1 MRKVKKCDKITDRHT
16 FFEGEND
23 IMFGILSKIFI
34 KNRDDLENPA
44 VRRAYGVLSG
54 ALGIVLN
61 ILLFAGKLTAGLIS
75 GSVAIV
81 ADALNNFSDAG
92 SSVVTLTGFR
102 LAGQKPDKGHP
113 FGHGRIE
120 YVSGLI
126 VSMLII
132 LMGFE
137 LGKSSVEKI
146 ISPSGTEFS
155 VVAVIILAASVL
167 VKLYMCFYNGRV
179 GKKIGSPAM
188 KATAADSL
196 GDCVATTVVL
206 ICTFIT
212 KFTSLDLDGICGV
225 AVAMFIFVSGIRAAK
240 ETIDPLLGVPP
251 TEEFVNKISK
261 TVMAHKGVLGF
272 HDLIVHDYGPGRRM
286 ISLHA
291 EVPADE
297 DLLQTH
303 DMIDNIERELA
314 EKLGCDA
321 VIHMDPIETDDKIT
335 MEARS
340 KIAELV
346 KIIDERVTIH
356 DFRMVTGPT
365 HTNVIFD
372 IVVPYDVNRTEA
384 EIRRDI
390 ERMVKTLDSNYYA
403 IVHVDKSFV
412 K

>member
-1 MRKVKKCDKITDRHT
+1 
-16 FFEGEND
+16 
-23 IMFGILSKIFI
+23 MFGILSKLFI
-34 KNRDDLENPA
+34 KNGKNYENPE
-44 VRRAYGVLSG
+44 VRRAYGTLSG
-54 ALGIVLN
+54 ALGIFLN
-61 ILLFAGKLTAGLIS
+61 IILFAGKLTAGIIS

-81 ADALNNFSDAG
+81 ADALNNLSDAG
-92 SSVVTLTGFR
+92 SSVISLIGFHM
-102 LAGQKPDKGHP
+102 AGQKPDKGHP

-120 YVSGLI
+120 YISGLI

-146 ISPSGTEFS
+146 ITPTGTEFS
-155 VVAVIILAASVL
+155 IIAVIILASSIL
-167 VKLYMCFYNGRV
+167 VKLYMCFYTRSV
-179 GKKIGSPAM
+179 GKKISSPAM
-188 KATAADSL
+188 MATAADSL
-196 GDCVATTVVL
+196 SDCVATTVVL
-206 ICTFIT
+206 ACTLIT
-212 KFTSLDLDGICGV
+212 KFTGTDLDGICGT
-225 AVAMFIFVSGIRAAK
+225 AVAIFIFIAGIRAAK
-240 ETIDPLLGVPP
+240 DTIDPLLGVPP
-251 TEEFVNKISK
+251 TEEFVNEIGE
-261 TVMAHKGVLGF
+261 TVMSHKGVLGF
-272 HDLIVHDYGPGRRM
+272 HDLVVHDYGPGRRM

-297 DLLQTH
+297 DLLKTH
-303 DMIDNIERELA
+303 DTIDNIERELSV
-314 EKLGCDA
+314 KLGCDA

-335 MEARS
+335 METRR

-372 IVVPYDVNRTEA
+372 IVVPYEVKRPEA

-412 K
+412 R

>member
-1 MRKVKKCDKITDRHT
+1 
-16 FFEGEND
+16 
-23 IMFGILSKIFI
+23 MFGLLSKIFI

-44 VRRAYGVLSG
+44 VRRAYGILSG

-61 ILLFAGKLTAGLIS
+61 ILLFVGKLTAGLVS

-81 ADALNNFSDAG
+81 ADALNNLSDAG
-92 SSVVTLTGFR
+92 SSVITLIGFR
-102 LAGQKPDKGHP
+102 IAGQKPDKGHP

-120 YVSGLI
+120 YISGLI

-155 VVAVIILAASVL
+155 PVAAIILAVSVL
-167 VKLYMCFYNGRV
+167 VKLYMCYYNGRV
-179 GKKIGSPAM
+179 GKKISSPAM

-196 GDCVATTVVL
+196 SDCISTTVVL
-206 ICTFIT
+206 ICMFIT
-212 KFTSLDLDGICGV
+212 KFTGFDLDGICGA
-225 AVAMFIFVSGIRAAK
+225 AVALFIFISGLRAAK
-240 ETIDPLLGVPP
+240 DTIDPLLGVPP
-251 TEEFVNKISK
+251 TEEFVDEIGE
-261 TVMAHKGVLGF
+261 TVMSHKGILGF

-297 DLLQTH
+297 DLLKTH
-303 DMIDNIERELA
+303 DTIDNIEKELSA
-314 EKLGCDA
+314 KLGCDA

-335 MEARS
+335 METRE

-372 IVVPYDVNRTEA
+372 IVVPYDVKRTEE
-384 EIRRDI
+384 EIRRDV
-390 ERMVKTLDSNYYA
+390 ERMVKTLDENYYA
-403 IVHVDKSFV
+403 VVCVDKSFV
-412 K
+412 I

>member
-1 MRKVKKCDKITDRHT
+1 
-16 FFEGEND
+16 
-23 IMFGILSKIFI
+23 MFGILSRLFI
-34 KNRDDLENPA
+34 KNGKNYENPE
-44 VRRAYGVLSG
+44 VRRAYGTLSG
-54 ALGIVLN
+54 ALGIFLN
-61 ILLFAGKLTAGLIS
+61 IILFAGKLTAGIIS

-81 ADALNNFSDAG
+81 ADALNNLSDAG
-92 SSVVTLTGFR
+92 SPVITLIGFHM
-102 LAGQKPDKGHP
+102 AGQKPDKGHP

-120 YVSGLI
+120 YISGLI

-146 ISPSGTEFS
+146 ITPTGTEFS
-155 VVAVIILAASVL
+155 IIAVIILAASIL
-167 VKLYMCFYNGRV
+167 VKLYMCFYNRSV
-179 GKKIGSPAM
+179 GKKISSPAM
-188 KATAADSL
+188 MATAADSL
-196 GDCVATTVVL
+196 SDCVATTVVL
-206 ICTFIT
+206 ACTLIT
-212 KFTSLDLDGICGV
+212 KFTGTDLDGICGT
-225 AVAMFIFVSGIRAAK
+225 AVAIFIFIAGIRAAK
-240 ETIDPLLGVPP
+240 DTIDPLLGVPP
-251 TEEFVNKISK
+251 TEEFVNEIGE
-261 TVMAHKGVLGF
+261 TVMSHKGVLGF
-272 HDLIVHDYGPGRRM
+272 HDLVVHDYGPGRRM

-297 DLLQTH
+297 DLLKTH
-303 DMIDNIERELA
+303 DTIDNIERELSV
-314 EKLGCDA
+314 KLGCDA

-335 MEARS
+335 METRR

-372 IVVPYDVNRTEA
+372 IVVPYEVKRPEA

-412 K
+412 R

>member
-1 MRKVKKCDKITDRHT
+1 
-16 FFEGEND
+16 
-23 IMFGILSKIFI
+23 MFGILSRLFI
-34 KNRDDLENPA
+34 KNGKNYENPE
-44 VRRAYGVLSG
+44 VRRAYGTLSG
-54 ALGIVLN
+54 ALGIFLN
-61 ILLFAGKLTAGLIS
+61 IILFAGKLAAGIIS

-81 ADALNNFSDAG
+81 ADALNNLSDAG
-92 SSVVTLTGFR
+92 SSVITLIGFHM
-102 LAGQKPDKGHP
+102 AGQKPDKGHP

-120 YVSGLI
+120 YISGLI

-146 ISPSGTEFS
+146 ITPTGTEFS
-155 VVAVIILAASVL
+155 IIAVIILAASIL
-167 VKLYMCFYNGRV
+167 VKLYMCFYNRSV
-179 GKKIGSPAM
+179 GKKISSPAM
-188 KATAADSL
+188 MATAADSL
-196 GDCVATTVVL
+196 SDCVATTVVL
-206 ICTFIT
+206 ACTLIT
-212 KFTSLDLDGICGV
+212 KFTGTDLDGICGT
-225 AVAMFIFVSGIRAAK
+225 AVAIFIFIAGIRAAK
-240 ETIDPLLGVPP
+240 DTIDPLLGVPP
-251 TEEFVNKISK
+251 TEEFVNEIGE
-261 TVMAHKGVLGF
+261 TVMSHKGVLGF
-272 HDLIVHDYGPGRRM
+272 HDLVVHDYGPGRRM

-297 DLLQTH
+297 DLLKTH
-303 DMIDNIERELA
+303 DTIDNIERELSV
-314 EKLGCDA
+314 KLGCDA

-335 MEARS
+335 METRR

-372 IVVPYDVNRTEA
+372 IVVPYEVKRPEA

-412 K
+412 R

>member
-1 MRKVKKCDKITDRHT
+1 
-16 FFEGEND
+16 
-23 IMFGILSKIFI
+23 MFGILSKLFI
-34 KNRDDLENPA
+34 KNGKNYENPE
-44 VRRAYGVLSG
+44 VRRAYGTLSG
-54 ALGIVLN
+54 ALGIFLN
-61 ILLFAGKLTAGLIS
+61 IILFAGKLTAGIIG

-81 ADALNNFSDAG
+81 ADALNNLSDAG
-92 SSVVTLTGFR
+92 SSVITLIGFHM
-102 LAGQKPDKGHP
+102 AGQKPDKGHP

-120 YVSGLI
+120 YISGLI

-146 ISPSGTEFS
+146 ITPTGTEFS
-155 VVAVIILAASVL
+155 IIAVIILAASIL
-167 VKLYMCFYNGRV
+167 VKLYMCFYNRSV
-179 GKKIGSPAM
+179 GKKISSPAM
-188 KATAADSL
+188 MATAADSL
-196 GDCVATTVVL
+196 SDCVATTVVL
-206 ICTFIT
+206 ACTLIT
-212 KFTSLDLDGICGV
+212 KFTGTDLDGICGT
-225 AVAMFIFVSGIRAAK
+225 AVAIFIFIAGIRAAK
-240 ETIDPLLGVPP
+240 DTIDPLLGVPP
-251 TEEFVNKISK
+251 TEEFVNEIGE
-261 TVMAHKGVLGF
+261 TVMSHKGVLGF
-272 HDLIVHDYGPGRRM
+272 HDLVVHDYGPGRRM

-297 DLLQTH
+297 DLLKTH
-303 DMIDNIERELA
+303 DTIDNIERELSV
-314 EKLGCDA
+314 KLGCDA

-335 MEARS
+335 METRR

-372 IVVPYDVNRTEA
+372 IVVPYEVKRPEA

-412 K
+412 R

>member
-1 MRKVKKCDKITDRHT
+1 
-16 FFEGEND
+16 
-23 IMFGILSKIFI
+23 MFGLLSKIFI

-44 VRRAYGVLSG
+44 VRRAYGILSG
-54 ALGIVLN
+54 TLGIVLN

-81 ADALNNFSDAG
+81 ADALNNLSDAG
-92 SSVVTLTGFR
+92 SSVITLIGFR
-102 LAGQKPDKGHP
+102 MAGQKPDKGHP

-120 YVSGLI
+120 YISGLI

-137 LGKSSVEKI
+137 LGKSSVGKI
-146 ISPSGTEFS
+146 ISPGETEFS
-155 VVAVIILAASVL
+155 VVAAVILAVSVL
-167 VKLYMCFYNGRV
+167 VKLYMCCYNGKV
-179 GKKIGSPAM
+179 GKKISSPAM
-188 KATAADSL
+188 KATATDSL
-196 GDCVATTVVL
+196 GDCISTMVVL
-206 ICTFIT
+206 ICMFIT
-212 KFTSLDLDGICGV
+212 KFTSFDLDGICGA
-225 AVAMFIFVSGIRAAK
+225 AVALFIFISGLRAAK
-240 ETIDPLLGVPP
+240 ETINPLLGVPP
-251 TEEFVNKISK
+251 TDEFVDEIGE
-261 TVMAHKGVLGF
+261 TVMSHKGVLGF

-291 EVPADE
+291 EIPADE
-297 DLLQTH
+297 DLLKTH
-303 DMIDNIERELA
+303 DMIDNIEKELSA
-314 EKLGCDA
+314 KLGCDA

-335 MEARS
+335 MEARE

-372 IVVPYDVNRTEA
+372 IVVPYDVKRTED

-390 ERMVKTLDSNYYA
+390 ERMVKTLDENYYA
-403 IVHVDKSFV
+403 TVHVDKSFV
-412 K
+412 R

>member
-1 MRKVKKCDKITDRHT
+1 
-16 FFEGEND
+16 
-23 IMFGILSKIFI
+23 MFGLLSKIFI

-44 VRRAYGVLSG
+44 VRRAYGILSG
-54 ALGIVLN
+54 TLGIVLN

-81 ADALNNFSDAG
+81 ADALNNLSDAG
-92 SSVVTLTGFR
+92 SSVITLIGFR
-102 LAGQKPDKGHP
+102 MAGQKPDKGHP

-120 YVSGLI
+120 YISGLI

-137 LGKSSVEKI
+137 LGKSSIGKI
-146 ISPSGTEFS
+146 ISPGETEFS
-155 VVAVIILAASVL
+155 VVAAVILAVSVL
-167 VKLYMCFYNGRV
+167 VKLYMCCYNGKV
-179 GKKIGSPAM
+179 GKKISSPAM
-188 KATAADSL
+188 KATATDSL
-196 GDCVATTVVL
+196 GDCISTMVVL
-206 ICTFIT
+206 ICMFIT
-212 KFTSLDLDGICGV
+212 KFTSFDLDGICGA
-225 AVAMFIFVSGIRAAK
+225 AVALFIFISGLRAAK
-240 ETIDPLLGVPP
+240 ETINPLLGVPP
-251 TEEFVNKISK
+251 TDEFVDEIGE
-261 TVMAHKGVLGF
+261 TVMSHKGVLGF

-297 DLLQTH
+297 DLLKTH
-303 DMIDNIERELA
+303 DMIDNIEKELSA
-314 EKLGCDA
+314 KLGCDA

-335 MEARS
+335 MEARE

-412 K
+412 R

>member
-1 MRKVKKCDKITDRHT
+1 
-16 FFEGEND
+16 
-23 IMFGILSKIFI
+23 MFGLLSKIFI
-34 KNRDDLENPA
+34 KNRDDLKNPA
-44 VRRAYGVLSG
+44 VRRAYGILSG
-54 ALGIVLN
+54 TLGIVLN

-81 ADALNNFSDAG
+81 ADALNNLSDAG
-92 SSVVTLTGFR
+92 SSVITLIGFR
-102 LAGQKPDKGHP
+102 MAGQKPDKGHP

-120 YVSGLI
+120 YISGLI

-146 ISPSGTEFS
+146 ISPGETEFS
-155 VVAVIILAASVL
+155 VVAAVILAVSVL
-167 VKLYMCFYNGRV
+167 VKLYMCCYNGKV
-179 GKKIGSPAM
+179 GKKISSPAM
-188 KATAADSL
+188 KATATDSL
-196 GDCVATTVVL
+196 GDCISTMVVL
-206 ICTFIT
+206 ICMFIT
-212 KFTSLDLDGICGV
+212 KFTSFDLEGICGA
-225 AVAMFIFVSGIRAAK
+225 AVALFIFISGLRAAK
-240 ETIDPLLGVPP
+240 ETINPLLGVPP
-251 TEEFVNKISK
+251 TDEFVDEIGE
-261 TVMAHKGVLGF
+261 TVMSHKGVLGF

-297 DLLQTH
+297 DLLKTH
-303 DMIDNIERELA
+303 DMIDNIEKELSA
-314 EKLGCDA
+314 KLGCDA

-335 MEARS
+335 MEARE

-384 EIRRDI
+384 EIQRDI

>member
-1 MRKVKKCDKITDRHT
+1 
-16 FFEGEND
+16 
-23 IMFGILSKIFI
+23 MFGLLSKIFI

-44 VRRAYGVLSG
+44 VRRAYGILSG
-54 ALGIVLN
+54 TLGIVLN

-81 ADALNNFSDAG
+81 ADALNNLSDAG
-92 SSVVTLTGFR
+92 SSVITLIGFR
-102 LAGQKPDKGHP
+102 MAGQKPDKGHP

-120 YVSGLI
+120 YISGLI

-137 LGKSSVEKI
+137 LGKSSVGKI
-146 ISPSGTEFS
+146 ISPGETEFS
-155 VVAVIILAASVL
+155 VVAAVILAVSVL
-167 VKLYMCFYNGRV
+167 VKLYMCCYNGKV
-179 GKKIGSPAM
+179 GKKISSPAM
-188 KATAADSL
+188 KATATDSL
-196 GDCVATTVVL
+196 GDCISTMVVL
-206 ICTFIT
+206 ICMFIT
-212 KFTSLDLDGICGV
+212 KFTSFDLDGVCGA
-225 AVAMFIFVSGIRAAK
+225 AVALFIFISGLRAAK
-240 ETIDPLLGVPP
+240 ETINPLLGVPP
-251 TEEFVNKISK
+251 TDEFVDEIGE
-261 TVMAHKGVLGF
+261 TVMSHKGVLGF

-297 DLLQTH
+297 DLLKTH
-303 DMIDNIERELA
+303 DMIDNIEKELSA
-314 EKLGCDA
+314 KLGCDA

-335 MEARS
+335 MEARE

>member
-1 MRKVKKCDKITDRHT
+1 
-16 FFEGEND
+16 
-23 IMFGILSKIFI
+23 MFGLLSKIFI

-44 VRRAYGVLSG
+44 VRRAYGILSG
-54 ALGIVLN
+54 TLGIVLN

-81 ADALNNFSDAG
+81 ADALNNLSDAG
-92 SSVVTLTGFR
+92 SSVITLIGFR
-102 LAGQKPDKGHP
+102 MAGQKPDKGHP

-120 YVSGLI
+120 YISGLI

-137 LGKSSVEKI
+137 LGKSSVGKI
-146 ISPSGTEFS
+146 ISPGETEFS
-155 VVAVIILAASVL
+155 VVAAVILAVSVL
-167 VKLYMCFYNGRV
+167 VKLYMCCYNGKV
-179 GKKIGSPAM
+179 GKKISSPAM
-188 KATAADSL
+188 KATATDSL
-196 GDCVATTVVL
+196 GDCISTMVVL
-206 ICTFIT
+206 ICMFIT
-212 KFTSLDLDGICGV
+212 KFTSFDLDGICGA
-225 AVAMFIFVSGIRAAK
+225 AVALFIFISGLRAAK
-240 ETIDPLLGVPP
+240 ETINPLLGVPP
-251 TEEFVNKISK
+251 TDEFVDEIGE
-261 TVMAHKGVLGF
+261 TVMSHKGVLGF

-297 DLLQTH
+297 DLLKTH
-303 DMIDNIERELA
+303 DMIDNIEKELSA
-314 EKLGCDA
+314 KLGCDA

-335 MEARS
+335 MEARE

-372 IVVPYDVNRTEA
+372 IVVPYDVKRTED

>member
-1 MRKVKKCDKITDRHT
+1 
-16 FFEGEND
+16 
-23 IMFGILSKIFI
+23 MFGLLSKIFI

-44 VRRAYGVLSG
+44 VRRAYGILSG
-54 ALGIVLN
+54 TLGIVLN

-81 ADALNNFSDAG
+81 ADALNNLSDAG
-92 SSVVTLTGFR
+92 SSVITLIGFR
-102 LAGQKPDKGHP
+102 MAGQKPDKGHP

-120 YVSGLI
+120 YISGLI

-137 LGKSSVEKI
+137 LGKSSVGKI
-146 ISPSGTEFS
+146 ISPGETEFS
-155 VVAVIILAASVL
+155 VVAAVILAVSVL
-167 VKLYMCFYNGRV
+167 VKLYMCCYNGKV
-179 GKKIGSPAM
+179 GKKISSPAM
-188 KATAADSL
+188 KATATDSL
-196 GDCVATTVVL
+196 GDCISTMVVL
-206 ICTFIT
+206 ICMFIT
-212 KFTSLDLDGICGV
+212 KFTSFDLDGICGA
-225 AVAMFIFVSGIRAAK
+225 AVALFIFISGLRAAK
-240 ETIDPLLGVPP
+240 ETINPLLGVPP
-251 TEEFVNKISK
+251 TDEFVDEIGE
-261 TVMAHKGVLGF
+261 TVMSHKGVLGF

-297 DLLQTH
+297 DLLKTH
-303 DMIDNIERELA
+303 DMIDNIEKELSA
-314 EKLGCDA
+314 KLGCDA

-335 MEARS
+335 MEARE

-372 IVVPYDVNRTEA
+372 IVVPYDVKRTEA
-384 EIRRDI
+384 EIQRDI

>member
-1 MRKVKKCDKITDRHT
+1 
-16 FFEGEND
+16 
-23 IMFGILSKIFI
+23 MFGLLSKIFI

-44 VRRAYGVLSG
+44 VRRAYGILSG
-54 ALGIVLN
+54 TLGIVLN

-81 ADALNNFSDAG
+81 ADALNNLSDAG
-92 SSVVTLTGFR
+92 SSVITLIGFR
-102 LAGQKPDKGHP
+102 MAGQKPDKGHP

-120 YVSGLI
+120 YISGLI

-137 LGKSSVEKI
+137 LGKSSVGKI
-146 ISPSGTEFS
+146 ISPGETEFS
-155 VVAVIILAASVL
+155 VVAAVILAVSVL
-167 VKLYMCFYNGRV
+167 VKLYMCCYNGKV
-179 GKKIGSPAM
+179 GKKISSPAM
-188 KATAADSL
+188 KATATDSL
-196 GDCVATTVVL
+196 GDCISTTVVL
-206 ICTFIT
+206 ICMFIT
-212 KFTSLDLDGICGV
+212 KFTNFDLDGICGA
-225 AVAMFIFVSGIRAAK
+225 AVALFIFISGLRAAK
-240 ETIDPLLGVPP
+240 ETINPLLGVPP
-251 TEEFVNKISK
+251 TDEFVDEIGE
-261 TVMAHKGVLGF
+261 TVMSHKGVLGF

-297 DLLQTH
+297 DLLKTH
-303 DMIDNIERELA
+303 DMIDNIEKELSA
-314 EKLGCDA
+314 KLGCDA

-335 MEARS
+335 MEARE

-372 IVVPYDVNRTEA
+372 IVVPYDVKRTED

-390 ERMVKTLDSNYYA
+390 ERMVKTLDENYYA
-403 IVHVDKSFV
+403 TVHVDKSFV
-412 K
+412 R

>member
-1 MRKVKKCDKITDRHT
+1 
-16 FFEGEND
+16 
-23 IMFGILSKIFI
+23 MFGLLSKIFI

-44 VRRAYGVLSG
+44 VRRAYGILSG
-54 ALGIVLN
+54 TLGIVLN

-81 ADALNNFSDAG
+81 ADALNNLSDAG
-92 SSVVTLTGFR
+92 SSVITLIGFR
-102 LAGQKPDKGHP
+102 MAGQKPDKGHP

-120 YVSGLI
+120 YISGLI

-137 LGKSSVEKI
+137 LGKSSVGKI
-146 ISPSGTEFS
+146 ISPGETEFS
-155 VVAVIILAASVL
+155 VVAAVILAVSVL
-167 VKLYMCFYNGRV
+167 VKLYMCCYNGKV
-179 GKKIGSPAM
+179 GKKISSPAM
-188 KATAADSL
+188 KATATDSL
-196 GDCVATTVVL
+196 GDCISTMVVL
-206 ICTFIT
+206 ICMFIT
-212 KFTSLDLDGICGV
+212 KFTSFDLDGICGA
-225 AVAMFIFVSGIRAAK
+225 AVALFIFISGLRAAK
-240 ETIDPLLGVPP
+240 ETINPLLGVPP
-251 TEEFVNKISK
+251 TDEFVDEIGE
-261 TVMAHKGVLGF
+261 TVMSHKGVLGF

-297 DLLQTH
+297 DLLKTH
-303 DMIDNIERELA
+303 DMIDNIEKELSA
-314 EKLGCDA
+314 KLGCDA

-335 MEARS
+335 MEARE

-412 K
+412 R

>member
-1 MRKVKKCDKITDRHT
+1 
-16 FFEGEND
+16 
-23 IMFGILSKIFI
+23 MFGLLSKIFI
-34 KNRDDLENPA
+34 KNRDDLKNPA
-44 VRRAYGVLSG
+44 VRRAYGILSG
-54 ALGIVLN
+54 TLGIVLN

-81 ADALNNFSDAG
+81 ADALNNLSDAG
-92 SSVVTLTGFR
+92 SSVITLIGFR
-102 LAGQKPDKGHP
+102 MAGQKPDKGHP

-120 YVSGLI
+120 YISGLI

-146 ISPSGTEFS
+146 ISPGETEFS
-155 VVAVIILAASVL
+155 VVAAVILAVSVL
-167 VKLYMCFYNGRV
+167 VKLYMCCYNGKV
-179 GKKIGSPAM
+179 GKKISSPAM
-188 KATAADSL
+188 KATATDSL
-196 GDCVATTVVL
+196 GDCISTMVVL
-206 ICTFIT
+206 ICMFIT
-212 KFTSLDLDGICGV
+212 KFTSFDLDGICGA
-225 AVAMFIFVSGIRAAK
+225 AVAPFIFISGLRAAK
-240 ETIDPLLGVPP
+240 ETINPLLGVPP
-251 TEEFVNKISK
+251 TDEFVDEIGE
-261 TVMAHKGVLGF
+261 TVMSPKGVLGF

-297 DLLQTH
+297 DLLKTH
-303 DMIDNIERELA
+303 DMIDNIEKELSA
-314 EKLGCDA
+314 KLGCDA

-335 MEARS
+335 MEARE

-384 EIRRDI
+384 EIQRDI

>member
-1 MRKVKKCDKITDRHT
+1 
-16 FFEGEND
+16 
-23 IMFGILSKIFI
+23 MFGILSRLFI
-34 KNRDDLENPA
+34 KNGKDYENPE
-44 VRRAYGVLSG
+44 VRRAYGTLSG
-54 ALGIVLN
+54 ALGIFLN
-61 ILLFAGKLTAGLIS
+61 IILFAGKLTAGIIS

-81 ADALNNFSDAG
+81 ADALNNLSDAG
-92 SSVVTLTGFR
+92 SSVITLIGFHM
-102 LAGQKPDKGHP
+102 AGQKPDKGHP

-120 YVSGLI
+120 YISGLI

-146 ISPSGTEFS
+146 ITPTGTEFS
-155 VVAVIILAASVL
+155 IIAVIILAASIL
-167 VKLYMCFYNGRV
+167 VKLYMCFYNRSV
-179 GKKIGSPAM
+179 GKKISSPAM
-188 KATAADSL
+188 MATAADSL
-196 GDCVATTVVL
+196 SDCVATAVVL
-206 ICTFIT
+206 ACTLIT
-212 KFTSLDLDGICGV
+212 KFTGTDLDGICGT
-225 AVAMFIFVSGIRAAK
+225 AVAIFIFIAGIRAAK
-240 ETIDPLLGVPP
+240 DTIDPLLGVPP
-251 TEEFVNKISK
+251 TEEFVDEIGE
-261 TVMAHKGVLGF
+261 TVMSHKGILGF
-272 HDLIVHDYGPGRRM
+272 HDLVVHDYGPGRRM

-297 DLLQTH
+297 DLLKTH
-303 DMIDNIERELA
+303 DTIDNIEKELSA
-314 EKLGCDA
+314 KLGCDA

-372 IVVPYDVNRTEA
+372 IVVPYEVKRPEA

-390 ERMVKTLDSNYYA
+390 ERMVKTLDANYYA

-412 K
+412 R

>member
-1 MRKVKKCDKITDRHT
+1 
-16 FFEGEND
+16 
-23 IMFGILSKIFI
+23 MFGLLTKIFI
-34 KNRDDLENPA
+34 KNRDDLKNPA
-44 VRRAYGVLSG
+44 VRRAYGILSG
-54 ALGIVLN
+54 TLGIVLN

-81 ADALNNFSDAG
+81 ADALNNLSDAG
-92 SSVVTLTGFR
+92 SSVITLIGFR
-102 LAGQKPDKGHP
+102 MAGQKPDKGHP

-120 YVSGLI
+120 YISGLI

-146 ISPSGTEFS
+146 ISPGETEFS
-155 VVAVIILAASVL
+155 VVAAVILAVSVL
-167 VKLYMCFYNGRV
+167 VKLYMCCYNGKV
-179 GKKIGSPAM
+179 GKKISSPAM
-188 KATAADSL
+188 KATATDSL
-196 GDCVATTVVL
+196 GDCISTMVVL
-206 ICTFIT
+206 ICMFIT
-212 KFTSLDLDGICGV
+212 KFTSFDLDGICGA
-225 AVAMFIFVSGIRAAK
+225 AVALFIFISGLRAAK
-240 ETIDPLLGVPP
+240 ETINPLLGVPP
-251 TEEFVNKISK
+251 TDEFVDEIGE
-261 TVMAHKGVLGF
+261 TVMSHKGVLGF

-297 DLLQTH
+297 DLLKTH
-303 DMIDNIERELA
+303 DMIDNIEKELSA
-314 EKLGCDA
+314 KLGCDA

-335 MEARS
+335 MEARE

-384 EIRRDI
+384 EIQRDI

>member
-1 MRKVKKCDKITDRHT
+1 
-16 FFEGEND
+16 
-23 IMFGILSKIFI
+23 MFGLLSKIFI

-44 VRRAYGVLSG
+44 VRRAYGILSG
-54 ALGIVLN
+54 TLGIVLN

-81 ADALNNFSDAG
+81 ADALNNLSDAG
-92 SSVVTLTGFR
+92 SSVITLIGFR
-102 LAGQKPDKGHP
+102 MAGQKPDKGHP

-120 YVSGLI
+120 YISGLI

-137 LGKSSVEKI
+137 LGKSSVGKI
-146 ISPSGTEFS
+146 FSPGETEFS
-155 VVAVIILAASVL
+155 VVAAVILAVSVL
-167 VKLYMCFYNGRV
+167 VKLYMCCYNGKV
-179 GKKIGSPAM
+179 GKKISSPAM
-188 KATAADSL
+188 KATATDSL
-196 GDCVATTVVL
+196 GDCISTMVVL
-206 ICTFIT
+206 ICMFIT
-212 KFTSLDLDGICGV
+212 KFTSFDLDGICGA
-225 AVAMFIFVSGIRAAK
+225 AVALFIFISGLRAAK
-240 ETIDPLLGVPP
+240 ETINPLLGVPP
-251 TEEFVNKISK
+251 TDEFVDEIGE
-261 TVMAHKGVLGF
+261 TVMSHKGVLGF

-335 MEARS
+335 MEARE

-372 IVVPYDVNRTEA
+372 IVVPYDVKRTED

-390 ERMVKTLDSNYYA
+390 ERMVKTLDENYYA
-403 IVHVDKSFV
+403 TVHVDKSFV
-412 K
+412 R

>member
-1 MRKVKKCDKITDRHT
+1 
-16 FFEGEND
+16 
-23 IMFGILSKIFI
+23 MFGLLSKIFI

-44 VRRAYGVLSG
+44 VRRAYGILSG
-54 ALGIVLN
+54 TLGIVLN

-81 ADALNNFSDAG
+81 ADALNNLSDAG
-92 SSVVTLTGFR
+92 SSVITLIGFR
-102 LAGQKPDKGHP
+102 MAGQKPDKGHP

-120 YVSGLI
+120 YISGLI

-137 LGKSSVEKI
+137 LGKSSVGKI
-146 ISPSGTEFS
+146 ISPGETEFS
-155 VVAVIILAASVL
+155 VVAAVILAVSVL
-167 VKLYMCFYNGRV
+167 VKLYMCCYNGKV
-179 GKKIGSPAM
+179 GKKISSPAM
-188 KATAADSL
+188 KATATDSL
-196 GDCVATTVVL
+196 GDCISTMVVL
-206 ICTFIT
+206 ICMFIT
-212 KFTSLDLDGICGV
+212 KFTSFDLDGICGA
-225 AVAMFIFVSGIRAAK
+225 AVALFIFISGLRAAK
-240 ETIDPLLGVPP
+240 ETINPLLGVPP
-251 TEEFVNKISK
+251 TDEFVDEIGE
-261 TVMAHKGVLGF
+261 TVMSHKGVLGF

-335 MEARS
+335 MEARE

-372 IVVPYDVNRTEA
+372 IVVPYDVKRTED

-390 ERMVKTLDSNYYA
+390 ERMVKTLDENYYA
-403 IVHVDKSFV
+403 TVHVDKSFV
-412 K
+412 R

>member
-1 MRKVKKCDKITDRHT
+1 
-16 FFEGEND
+16 
-23 IMFGILSKIFI
+23 MFGLLSKIFI

-44 VRRAYGVLSG
+44 VRRAYGILSG
-54 ALGIVLN
+54 TLGIVLN

-81 ADALNNFSDAG
+81 ADALNNLSDAG
-92 SSVVTLTGFR
+92 SSVITLIGFR
-102 LAGQKPDKGHP
+102 MAGQKPDKGHP

-120 YVSGLI
+120 YISGLI

-137 LGKSSVEKI
+137 LGKSSVGKI
-146 ISPSGTEFS
+146 ISPGETEFS
-155 VVAVIILAASVL
+155 VVAAVILAVSVL
-167 VKLYMCFYNGRV
+167 VKLYMCCYNGKV
-179 GKKIGSPAM
+179 GKKISSTAM
-188 KATAADSL
+188 KATATDSL
-196 GDCVATTVVL
+196 GDCISTMVVL
-206 ICTFIT
+206 ICMFIT
-212 KFTSLDLDGICGV
+212 KFTSFDLDGICGA
-225 AVAMFIFVSGIRAAK
+225 AVALFIFISGLRAAK
-240 ETIDPLLGVPP
+240 ETINPLLGVPP
-251 TEEFVNKISK
+251 TDEFVDEIGE
-261 TVMAHKGVLGF
+261 TVMSHKGVLGF

-297 DLLQTH
+297 DLLKTH
-303 DMIDNIERELA
+303 DMIDNIEKELSA
-314 EKLGCDA
+314 KLGCDA

-335 MEARS
+335 MEARE

-372 IVVPYDVNRTEA
+372 IVVPYDVKRTED

-390 ERMVKTLDSNYYA
+390 ERMVKTLDENYYA
-403 IVHVDKSFV
+403 TVHVDKSFV
-412 K
+412 R

>member
-1 MRKVKKCDKITDRHT
+1 
-16 FFEGEND
+16 
-23 IMFGILSKIFI
+23 MFGLLSKIFI

-44 VRRAYGVLSG
+44 VRRAYGILSG

-61 ILLFAGKLTAGLIS
+61 ILLFVGKLTAGLIS

-81 ADALNNFSDAG
+81 ADALNNLSDAG
-92 SSVVTLTGFR
+92 SSVITLIGFR
-102 LAGQKPDKGHP
+102 IAGQKPDKGHP

-120 YVSGLI
+120 YISGLI

-155 VVAVIILAASVL
+155 QVAAIILAVSVL
-167 VKLYMCFYNGRV
+167 VKLYMCYYNGRV
-179 GKKIGSPAM
+179 GKKISSPAM
-188 KATAADSL
+188 KATATDSL
-196 GDCVATTVVL
+196 SDCISTTVVL
-206 ICTFIT
+206 ICMFIT
-212 KFTSLDLDGICGV
+212 KFTGFDLDGICGS
-225 AVAMFIFVSGIRAAK
+225 AVALFIFISGLRAAK
-240 ETIDPLLGVPP
+240 DTIDPLLGVPP
-251 TEEFVNKISK
+251 TEEFVDEIGE
-261 TVMAHKGVLGF
+261 TVMSHKGILGF

-297 DLLQTH
+297 DLLKTH
-303 DMIDNIERELA
+303 DTIDNIEKELSA
-314 EKLGCDA
+314 KLGCDA

-335 MEARS
+335 METRE

-372 IVVPYDVNRTEA
+372 IVVPYDVKRTEE
-384 EIRRDI
+384 EIRRDV
-390 ERMVKTLDSNYYA
+390 ERMVKTLDENYYA
-403 IVHVDKSFV
+403 VVCVDKSFV
-412 K
+412 I

>member
-1 MRKVKKCDKITDRHT
+1 
-16 FFEGEND
+16 
-23 IMFGILSKIFI
+23 MFGLLSKIFI

-44 VRRAYGVLSG
+44 VRRAYGILSG

-81 ADALNNFSDAG
+81 ADALNNLSDAG
-92 SSVVTLTGFR
+92 SSVITLIGFR
-102 LAGQKPDKGHP
+102 IAGQKPDKGHP

-120 YVSGLI
+120 YISGLI

-155 VVAVIILAASVL
+155 PVAAIILAVSVL
-167 VKLYMCFYNGRV
+167 VKLYMCYYNGRV
-179 GKKIGSPAM
+179 GKKISSPAM
-188 KATAADSL
+188 KATATDSL
-196 GDCVATTVVL
+196 SDCISTTVVL
-206 ICTFIT
+206 ICMFIT
-212 KFTSLDLDGICGV
+212 KFTGFDLDGICGA
-225 AVAMFIFVSGIRAAK
+225 AVALFIFISGLRAAK
-240 ETIDPLLGVPP
+240 DTIDPLLGVPP
-251 TEEFVNKISK
+251 TEEFVDEIGE
-261 TVMAHKGVLGF
+261 TVMSHKGILGF

-297 DLLQTH
+297 DLLKTH
-303 DMIDNIERELA
+303 DTIDNIEKELSA
-314 EKLGCDA
+314 KLGCDA

-335 MEARS
+335 MEARE

-372 IVVPYDVNRTEA
+372 IVVPYDVKRTEE
-384 EIRRDI
+384 EIRRDV
-390 ERMVKTLDSNYYA
+390 ERMVKTLDENYYA
-403 IVHVDKSFV
+403 VVCVDKSFV
-412 K
+412 I

>member
-1 MRKVKKCDKITDRHT
+1 
-16 FFEGEND
+16 
-23 IMFGILSKIFI
+23 MFGILSRLFI
-34 KNRDDLENPA
+34 KNGKNYENPE
-44 VRRAYGVLSG
+44 VRRAYGTLSG
-54 ALGIVLN
+54 ALGIFLN
-61 ILLFAGKLTAGLIS
+61 IILFAGKLTAGIIS

-81 ADALNNFSDAG
+81 ADALNNLSDAG
-92 SSVVTLTGFR
+92 SSVITLIGFHM
-102 LAGQKPDKGHP
+102 AGQKPDKGHP

-120 YVSGLI
+120 YISGLI

-146 ISPSGTEFS
+146 ITPTGTEFS
-155 VVAVIILAASVL
+155 IIAVIILAASIL
-167 VKLYMCFYNGRV
+167 VKLYMCFYNRSV
-179 GKKIGSPAM
+179 GKKISSPAM
-188 KATAADSL
+188 MATAADSL
-196 GDCVATTVVL
+196 SDCVATTVVL
-206 ICTFIT
+206 ACTLIT
-212 KFTSLDLDGICGV
+212 KFTGTDLDGICGT
-225 AVAMFIFVSGIRAAK
+225 AVAIFIFIAGIRAAK
-240 ETIDPLLGVPP
+240 DTIDPLLGVPP
-251 TEEFVNKISK
+251 TEEFVNEIGETGMS
-261 TVMAHKGVLGF
+261 HKGVRGF
-272 HDLIVHDYGPGRRM
+272 HDLVVHDYGPGRRM

-297 DLLQTH
+297 DLLKTH
-303 DMIDNIERELA
+303 DTIDNIERELSV
-314 EKLGCDA
+314 KLGCDA

-335 MEARS
+335 METRR

-346 KIIDERVTIH
+346 KIIDERVTIF

-372 IVVPYDVNRTEA
+372 IVVPYEVKRPEA

-412 K
+412 R

>member
-1 MRKVKKCDKITDRHT
+1 
-16 FFEGEND
+16 
-23 IMFGILSKIFI
+23 MFGLLSKIFI
-34 KNRDDLENPA
+34 KNRDDLKNPA
-44 VRRAYGVLSG
+44 VRRAYGILSG
-54 ALGIVLN
+54 TLGLVLN

-81 ADALNNFSDAG
+81 ADALNNLSDAG
-92 SSVVTLTGFR
+92 SSVITLIGFR
-102 LAGQKPDKGHP
+102 MAGQKPDKGHP

-120 YVSGLI
+120 YISGLI

-146 ISPSGTEFS
+146 ISPGETEFS
-155 VVAVIILAASVL
+155 VVAAVILAVSVL
-167 VKLYMCFYNGRV
+167 VKLYMCCYNGKV
-179 GKKIGSPAM
+179 GKKISSPAM
-188 KATAADSL
+188 KATATDSL
-196 GDCVATTVVL
+196 GDCISTMVVL
-206 ICTFIT
+206 ICMFIT
-212 KFTSLDLDGICGV
+212 KFTSFDLDGICGA
-225 AVAMFIFVSGIRAAK
+225 AVALFIFISGLRAAK
-240 ETIDPLLGVPP
+240 ETINPLLGVPP
-251 TEEFVNKISK
+251 TDEFVDEIGE
-261 TVMAHKGVLGF
+261 TVMSHKGVLGF

-297 DLLQTH
+297 DLLKTH
-303 DMIDNIERELA
+303 DMIDNIEKELSA
-314 EKLGCDA
+314 KLGCDA

-335 MEARS
+335 MEARE

-384 EIRRDI
+384 EIQRDI

>member
-1 MRKVKKCDKITDRHT
+1 
-16 FFEGEND
+16 
-23 IMFGILSKIFI
+23 MFGILSRLFI
-34 KNRDDLENPA
+34 KNGKDYENPE
-44 VRRAYGVLSG
+44 VRRAYGTLSG
-54 ALGIVLN
+54 ALGIFLN
-61 ILLFAGKLTAGLIS
+61 IILFAGKLTAGIIS
-75 GSVAIV
+75 GSVAII
-81 ADALNNFSDAG
+81 ADALNNLSDAG
-92 SSVVTLTGFR
+92 SSVITLIGFHM
-102 LAGQKPDKGHP
+102 AGQKPDKGHP

-120 YVSGLI
+120 YISGLI

-146 ISPSGTEFS
+146 ITPTGTEFS
-155 VVAVIILAASVL
+155 IIAVIILAVSIL
-167 VKLYMCFYNGRV
+167 VKLYMCFYNRSV
-179 GKKIGSPAM
+179 GKKISSPAM
-188 KATAADSL
+188 MATAADSL
-196 GDCVATTVVL
+196 SDCVATAVVL
-206 ICTFIT
+206 ACTLIT
-212 KFTSLDLDGICGV
+212 KFTGTDLDGICGT
-225 AVAMFIFVSGIRAAK
+225 AVAIFIFIAGIRAAK
-240 ETIDPLLGVPP
+240 DTIDPLLGVPP
-251 TEEFVNKISK
+251 TEEFVDEIGE
-261 TVMAHKGVLGF
+261 TVMSHKGILGF
-272 HDLIVHDYGPGRRM
+272 HDLVVHDYGPGRRM

-297 DLLQTH
+297 DLLKTH
-303 DMIDNIERELA
+303 DTIDNIEKELSA
-314 EKLGCDA
+314 KLGCDA

-372 IVVPYDVNRTEA
+372 IVVPYEVKRPEA

-390 ERMVKTLDSNYYA
+390 ERMVKTLDANYYA

-412 K
+412 R

>member
-1 MRKVKKCDKITDRHT
+1 
-16 FFEGEND
+16 
-23 IMFGILSKIFI
+23 MFGLLSKIFI

-44 VRRAYGVLSG
+44 VRRAYGILSG
-54 ALGIVLN
+54 TLGIVLN

-81 ADALNNFSDAG
+81 ADALNNLSDAG
-92 SSVVTLTGFR
+92 SSVITLIGFR
-102 LAGQKPDKGHP
+102 MAGQKPDKGHP

-120 YVSGLI
+120 YISGMI

-137 LGKSSVEKI
+137 LGKSSVGKI
-146 ISPSGTEFS
+146 ISPGETEFS
-155 VVAVIILAASVL
+155 VVAAVILAVSVL
-167 VKLYMCFYNGRV
+167 VKLYMCCYNGKV
-179 GKKIGSPAM
+179 GKKISSPAM
-188 KATAADSL
+188 KATATDSL
-196 GDCVATTVVL
+196 GDCISTMVVL
-206 ICTFIT
+206 ICMFIT
-212 KFTSLDLDGICGV
+212 KFTSFDLDGICGA
-225 AVAMFIFVSGIRAAK
+225 AVALFIFISGLRAAK
-240 ETIDPLLGVPP
+240 ETINPLLGVPP
-251 TEEFVNKISK
+251 TDEFVDEIGE
-261 TVMAHKGVLGF
+261 TVMSHKGVLGF

-297 DLLQTH
+297 DLLKTH
-303 DMIDNIERELA
+303 DMIDNIEKELSA
-314 EKLGCDA
+314 KLGCDA

-335 MEARS
+335 MEARE

-372 IVVPYDVNRTEA
+372 IVVPYDVKRTED

-390 ERMVKTLDSNYYA
+390 ERMVKTLDENYYA
-403 IVHVDKSFV
+403 TVHVDKSFV
-412 K
+412 R

>member
-1 MRKVKKCDKITDRHT
+1 
-16 FFEGEND
+16 
-23 IMFGILSKIFI
+23 MFGLLSKIFI
-34 KNRDDLENPA
+34 KNRDDLKNPA
-44 VRRAYGVLSG
+44 VRRAYGILSG
-54 ALGIVLN
+54 TLGIVLN

-81 ADALNNFSDAG
+81 ADALNNLSDAG
-92 SSVVTLTGFR
+92 SSVITLIGFR
-102 LAGQKPDKGHP
+102 MAGQKPDKGHP

-120 YVSGLI
+120 YISGLI

-146 ISPSGTEFS
+146 ISPGETEFS
-155 VVAVIILAASVL
+155 VVAAVILAVSVL
-167 VKLYMCFYNGRV
+167 VKLYMCCYNGKV
-179 GKKIGSPAM
+179 GKKISSPAM
-188 KATAADSL
+188 KATATDSL
-196 GDCVATTVVL
+196 GDCISTMVVL
-206 ICTFIT
+206 ICMFIT
-212 KFTSLDLDGICGV
+212 KFTSFDLDGICGA
-225 AVAMFIFVSGIRAAK
+225 AVALFIFISGLRAAK
-240 ETIDPLLGVPP
+240 ETINPLPGVPP
-251 TEEFVNKISK
+251 TDEFVDEIGE
-261 TVMAHKGVLGF
+261 TVMSHKGVLGF

-297 DLLQTH
+297 DLLKTH
-303 DMIDNIERELA
+303 DMIDNIEKELSA
-314 EKLGCDA
+314 KLGCDA

-335 MEARS
+335 MEARE

-384 EIRRDI
+384 EIQRDI

>member
-1 MRKVKKCDKITDRHT
+1 
-16 FFEGEND
+16 
-23 IMFGILSKIFI
+23 MFGLLSKIFI
-34 KNRDDLENPA
+34 KNRDDLKNPA
-44 VRRAYGVLSG
+44 VRRAYGILSG
-54 ALGIVLN
+54 TLGIVLN

-81 ADALNNFSDAG
+81 ADALNNLSDAG
-92 SSVVTLTGFR
+92 SSVITLIGFR
-102 LAGQKPDKGHP
+102 MAGQKPDKGHP

-120 YVSGLI
+120 YISGLI

-137 LGKSSVEKI
+137 LGKSSVGKI
-146 ISPSGTEFS
+146 ISPGETEFS
-155 VVAVIILAASVL
+155 VVAAVILAVSVL
-167 VKLYMCFYNGRV
+167 VKLYMCCYNGKV
-179 GKKIGSPAM
+179 GKKISSPAM
-188 KATAADSL
+188 KATATDSL
-196 GDCVATTVVL
+196 GDCISTMVVL
-206 ICTFIT
+206 ICMFIT
-212 KFTSLDLDGICGV
+212 KFTSFDLDGICGA
-225 AVAMFIFVSGIRAAK
+225 AVALFIFISGLRAAK
-240 ETIDPLLGVPP
+240 ETINPLLGVPP
-251 TEEFVNKISK
+251 TDEFVDEIGE
-261 TVMAHKGVLGF
+261 TVMSHKGVLGF

-297 DLLQTH
+297 DLLKTH
-303 DMIDNIERELA
+303 DMIDNIEKELSA
-314 EKLGCDA
+314 KLGCDA

-335 MEARS
+335 MEARE

-372 IVVPYDVNRTEA
+372 IVVPYDVKRTED

-390 ERMVKTLDSNYYA
+390 ERMVKTLDENYYA
-403 IVHVDKSFV
+403 TVHVDKSFV
-412 K
+412 R

>member
-1 MRKVKKCDKITDRHT
+1 
-16 FFEGEND
+16 
-23 IMFGILSKIFI
+23 MFGILSKLFI
-34 KNRDDLENPA
+34 KNGKNYENPE
-44 VRRAYGVLSG
+44 VRRAYGTLSG
-54 ALGIVLN
+54 ALGIFLN
-61 ILLFAGKLTAGLIS
+61 IILFAGKLTAGIIS

-81 ADALNNFSDAG
+81 ADALNNLSDAG
-92 SSVVTLTGFR
+92 SSVITLIGFHM
-102 LAGQKPDKGHP
+102 AGQKPDKGHP

-120 YVSGLI
+120 YISGLI

-146 ISPSGTEFS
+146 ITPTGTEFS
-155 VVAVIILAASVL
+155 IIAVIILAASIL
-167 VKLYMCFYNGRV
+167 VKLYMCFYNRSV
-179 GKKIGSPAM
+179 GKKISSPAM
-188 KATAADSL
+188 MATAADSL
-196 GDCVATTVVL
+196 SDCVATTVVL
-206 ICTFIT
+206 ACALIT
-212 KFTSLDLDGICGV
+212 KFTGTDLDGICGT
-225 AVAMFIFVSGIRAAK
+225 AVAIFIFIAGIRAAK
-240 ETIDPLLGVPP
+240 DTIDPLLGVPP
-251 TEEFVNKISK
+251 TEEFVNEIGETVIS
-261 TVMAHKGVLGF
+261 HKGVLGF
-272 HDLIVHDYGPGRRM
+272 HDLVVHDYGPGRRM

-297 DLLQTH
+297 DLLKTH
-303 DMIDNIERELA
+303 DTIDNIERELSV
-314 EKLGCDA
+314 KLGCDA

-335 MEARS
+335 METRR

-372 IVVPYDVNRTEA
+372 IVVPYEVKRPEA

-412 K
+412 R

>member
-1 MRKVKKCDKITDRHT
+1 
-16 FFEGEND
+16 
-23 IMFGILSKIFI
+23 MFGLLSKIFI

-44 VRRAYGVLSG
+44 VRRAYGILSG

-61 ILLFAGKLTAGLIS
+61 ILLFVGKLTAGLIS

-81 ADALNNFSDAG
+81 ADALNNLSDAG
-92 SSVVTLTGFR
+92 SSVITLIGFR
-102 LAGQKPDKGHP
+102 IAGQKPDKGHP

-120 YVSGLI
+120 YISGLI

-155 VVAVIILAASVL
+155 PVAAIILAVSVL
-167 VKLYMCFYNGRV
+167 VKLYMCYYNGRV
-179 GKKIGSPAM
+179 GKKISSPAM
-188 KATAADSL
+188 KATATDSL
-196 GDCVATTVVL
+196 SDCISTTVVL
-206 ICTFIT
+206 ICMFIT
-212 KFTSLDLDGICGV
+212 KFTGFDLDGICGA
-225 AVAMFIFVSGIRAAK
+225 AVALFIFISGLRAAK
-240 ETIDPLLGVPP
+240 DTIDPLLGVPP
-251 TEEFVNKISK
+251 TEEFVDEIGE
-261 TVMAHKGVLGF
+261 TVMSHKGILGF

-297 DLLQTH
+297 DLLKTH
-303 DMIDNIERELA
+303 DTIDNIEKELS

-335 MEARS
+335 MEARE

-372 IVVPYDVNRTEA
+372 IVVPYDVKRTEE
-384 EIRRDI
+384 EIRRDV
-390 ERMVKTLDSNYYA
+390 ERMVKTLDENYYA
-403 IVHVDKSFV
+403 VVCVDKSFV
-412 K
+412 I

>member
-1 MRKVKKCDKITDRHT
+1 
-16 FFEGEND
+16 
-23 IMFGILSKIFI
+23 MFGLLSKIFI

-44 VRRAYGVLSG
+44 VRRAYGILSG
-54 ALGIVLN
+54 TLGIVLN

-81 ADALNNFSDAG
+81 ADALNNLSDAG
-92 SSVVTLTGFR
+92 SSVITLIGFR
-102 LAGQKPDKGHP
+102 MAGQKPDKGHP

-120 YVSGLI
+120 YISGLI

-137 LGKSSVEKI
+137 LGKSSVGKI
-146 ISPSGTEFS
+146 ISPGETEFS
-155 VVAVIILAASVL
+155 VVAAVILAVSVL
-167 VKLYMCFYNGRV
+167 VKLYMCCYNGKV
-179 GKKIGSPAM
+179 GKKISSPAM
-188 KATAADSL
+188 KATATDSL
-196 GDCVATTVVL
+196 GDCISTMVVL
-206 ICTFIT
+206 ICMFIT
-212 KFTSLDLDGICGV
+212 KFTSFDLDGICGA
-225 AVAMFIFVSGIRAAK
+225 AVALFIFISGLRAAK
-240 ETIDPLLGVPP
+240 ETINPLLGVPP
-251 TEEFVNKISK
+251 TDEFVDEIGE
-261 TVMAHKGVLGF
+261 TVMSHKGVLGF

-297 DLLQTH
+297 DLLKTH
-303 DMIDNIERELA
+303 DMIDNIEKELSA
-314 EKLGCDA
+314 KLGCDA

-335 MEARS
+335 MEARE

-372 IVVPYDVNRTEA
+372 IVVPYDVKRTED

-390 ERMVKTLDSNYYA
+390 ERMVKTLDENYYA
-403 IVHVDKSFV
+403 TVHVDKSFV
-412 K
+412 R

>member
-1 MRKVKKCDKITDRHT
+1 
-16 FFEGEND
+16 
-23 IMFGILSKIFI
+23 MFGLLSKIFI

-44 VRRAYGVLSG
+44 VRRAYGILSG
-54 ALGIVLN
+54 TLGIVLN

-81 ADALNNFSDAG
+81 ADALNNLSDAG
-92 SSVVTLTGFR
+92 SSVITLIGFR
-102 LAGQKPDKGHP
+102 MAGQKPDKGHP

-120 YVSGLI
+120 YISGLI

-137 LGKSSVEKI
+137 LGKSSVGKI
-146 ISPSGTEFS
+146 ISPGETEFS
-155 VVAVIILAASVL
+155 VVAAVILAVSVL
-167 VKLYMCFYNGRV
+167 VKLYMCYYNGRV
-179 GKKIGSPAM
+179 GKKISSPAM
-188 KATAADSL
+188 KATATDSL
-196 GDCVATTVVL
+196 SDCISTTVVL
-206 ICTFIT
+206 ICMFIT
-212 KFTSLDLDGICGV
+212 KFTGFDLDGICGA
-225 AVAMFIFVSGIRAAK
+225 AVALFIFISGLRAAK
-240 ETIDPLLGVPP
+240 DTIDPLLGVPP
-251 TEEFVNKISK
+251 TEEFVDEIGE
-261 TVMAHKGVLGF
+261 TVMSHKGILGF

-297 DLLQTH
+297 DLLKTH
-303 DMIDNIERELA
+303 DTIDNIEKELSA
-314 EKLGCDA
+314 KLGCDA

-335 MEARS
+335 MEARE

-372 IVVPYDVNRTEA
+372 IVVPYDVKRTEE
-384 EIRRDI
+384 EIRRDV
-390 ERMVKTLDSNYYA
+390 ERMVKTLDENYYA
-403 IVHVDKSFV
+403 VVCVDKSFV
-412 K
+412 I

>member
-1 MRKVKKCDKITDRHT
+1 
-16 FFEGEND
+16 
-23 IMFGILSKIFI
+23 MFGILSRLFI
-34 KNRDDLENPA
+34 KNGKNYENPE
-44 VRRAYGVLSG
+44 VRRAYGTLSG
-54 ALGIVLN
+54 ALGIFLN
-61 ILLFAGKLTAGLIS
+61 IILFAGKLTAGIIS

-81 ADALNNFSDAG
+81 ADALNNLSDAG
-92 SSVVTLTGFR
+92 SSVITLIGFHM
-102 LAGQKPDKGHP
+102 AGQKPDKGHP

-120 YVSGLI
+120 YISGLI

-137 LGKSSVEKI
+137 RGKSSVEKI
-146 ISPSGTEFS
+146 ITPTGTEFS
-155 VVAVIILAASVL
+155 IIAVIILAASIL
-167 VKLYMCFYNGRV
+167 VKLYMCFYNRSV
-179 GKKIGSPAM
+179 GKKISSPAM
-188 KATAADSL
+188 MATAADSL
-196 GDCVATTVVL
+196 SDCVATTVVL
-206 ICTFIT
+206 ACTLIT
-212 KFTSLDLDGICGV
+212 KFTGTDLDGICGT
-225 AVAMFIFVSGIRAAK
+225 AVAIFIFIAGIRAAK
-240 ETIDPLLGVPP
+240 DTIDPLLGVPP
-251 TEEFVNKISK
+251 TEEFVNEIGE
-261 TVMAHKGVLGF
+261 TVMSHKGVLGF
-272 HDLIVHDYGPGRRM
+272 HDLVVHDYGPGRRM

-297 DLLQTH
+297 DLLKTH
-303 DMIDNIERELA
+303 DTIDNIERELSV
-314 EKLGCDA
+314 KLGCDA

-335 MEARS
+335 METRR

-372 IVVPYDVNRTEA
+372 IVVPYEVKRPEA

-412 K
+412 R